1 MFKPIKNNIF
11 DKIYIIFYMK
21 EKKVYCKACDI
32 YYNTKYWVY
41 HKYTKMHIENYT
53 KSDEDEY
60 ESISNYL
67 IVKLKSK

>member
-1 MFKPIKNNIF
+1 
-11 DKIYIIFYMK
+11 MK

-32 YYNTKYWVY
+32 FYNTIFYNTKYWVN
-41 HKYTKMHIENYT
+41 HKYTKMHIENHA

-60 ESISNYL
+60 ENVLNYL

>member
-1 MFKPIKNNIF
+1 
-11 DKIYIIFYMK
+11 MK
-21 EKKVYCKACDI
+21 EKKVDFKACNI
-32 YYNTKYWVY
+32 YYNKKYWVY

-60 ESISNYL
+60 ENVLNYL